1 MCGVAGARSVA
12 AMHAIPEIETRRDAL
27 VERLFTAT
35 LGAFDLC
42 AVYVGDRL
50 GLYRALAS
58 NGPMTVSELAAVA
71 GIDERYAR
79 EWLEQQ
85 AVTGIL
91 TAEDRRFSLPEGHDE
106 ALLDQSS
113 LAYAAPF
120 ARFVAAVARPLPQLV
135 EAFRTGA
142 GIPYA
147 DYGEDLAGA
156 QASFTR
162 PLFEQLLG
170 SEWLPAVPDV
180 DARLRSSP
188 PARVADLACGA
199 GHSSIAIARAYPDVY
214 VDGLDL
220 DPVSIAMARENLA
233 VSGVLDRVAF
243 VLADAGDPALAGRYD
258 LVTIFEALHDM
269 SHPVEVLRAAA
280 SLLADGGS
288 IIVADERVA
297 DDFTAP
303 GDDFERLYYGF
314 SLTHCLPVG
323 LTDPPA
329 AGTGAV
335 MRADT
340 VRRYAGE
347 AGLGSVEILP
357 IENDFWRFYRMKS

>member
-1 MCGVAGARSVA
+1 VTLQAN
-12 AMHAIPEIETRRDAL
+12 PEIETRRDAL
-27 VERLFTAT
+27 VERLFAAT
-35 LGAFDLC
+35 LGAFDLF

-50 GLYRALAS
+50 GLYRALLEHGPLDAAS
-58 NGPMTVSELAAVA
+58 LADVA
-71 GIDERYAR
+71 SIDERYAR

-91 TAEDRRFSLPEGHDE
+91 EADDGRFSLPAGHDE
-106 ALLDQSS
+106 ALLDESS
-113 LAYAAPF
+113 LAYAAPM
-120 ARFVAAVARPLPQLV
+120 ARFVAAVGRPLPQLV

-147 DYGEDLAGA
+147 DYGEDLCGA

-170 SEWLPAVPDV
+170 TEWLPAVPDV
-180 DARLRSSP
+180 HERLQI

-199 GHSSIAIARAYPDVY
+199 GHSSIAIARAYPSVH

-220 DPVSIAMARENLA
+220 DDASIELAARNLDG
-233 VSGVLDRVAF
+233 SGVEDRVSFA
-243 VLADAGDPALAGRYD
+243 VADAADPSLAGRYD

-269 SHPVEVLRAAA
+269 SHPVDVLRAAG
-280 SLLADGGS
+280 SLLAEGGS

-297 DDFTAP
+297 DTFTAP
-303 GDDFERLYYGF
+303 GDDLERLYYGF

-340 VRRYAGE
+340 VRRYAAA
-347 AGLGSVEILP
+347 AGLGDVEILP
-357 IENDFWRFYRMKS
+357 IENEFWRFYRLRPGTNS

>member
-1 MCGVAGARSVA
+1 
-12 AMHAIPEIETRRDAL
+12 
-27 VERLFTAT
+27 
-35 LGAFDLC
+35 
-42 AVYVGDRL
+42 
-50 GLYRALAS
+50 
-58 NGPMTVSELAAVA
+58 MTVGELAAA
-71 GIDERYAR
+71 CGIAPRYAR

-91 TAEDRRFSLPEGHDE
+91 EVDDPGAAADARRYSLPAGHDE
-106 ALLDQSS
+106 ALVDQAS
-113 LAYAAPF
+113 LAFAAPF
-120 ARFVAAVARPLPQLV
+120 ARFVAAVGRPLPQLV

-147 DYGEDLAGA
+147 DYGEDLCGA

-180 DARLRSSP
+180 HERLLAEP
-188 PARVADLACGA
+188 AARVADIACGA
-199 GHSSIAIARAYPDVY
+199 GHSTLAIARAYPRAL

-220 DPVSIAMARENLA
+220 DDASIALARRNLEG
-233 VSGVLDRVAF
+233 SGVEDRVAF
-243 VLADAGDPALAGRYD
+243 HLGDAADAALQAGYD

-269 SHPVEVLRAAA
+269 SHPVDVLRAARG
-280 SLLADGGS
+280 LLAPGGS
-288 IIVADERVA
+288 LIVADERVA
-297 DDFTAP
+297 DSFGAI
-303 GDDFERLYYGF
+303 GDDIERLYYGF

-323 LTDPPA
+323 MTDPPA

-340 VRRYAGE
+340 VRRYGAE
-347 AGLGSVEILP
+347 AGFGAVETLP
-357 IENDFWRFYRMKS
+357 IENEFWRFYRMRRA

>member
-1 MCGVAGARSVA
+1 MT
-12 AMHAIPEIETRRDAL
+12 MHAIPEIETRRDAL

-35 LGAFDLC
+35 LGAFDLY

-50 GLYRALAS
+50 GLYRALVTD
-58 NGPMTVSELAAVA
+58 GPLTVGELARIA

-91 TAEDRRFSLPEGHDE
+91 EVEGDRFSLPPGHDE
-106 ALLDQSS
+106 VLLDQSS

-120 ARFVAAVARPLPQLV
+120 ARFVAAVGRPLPQLV

-147 DYGEDLAGA
+147 DYGEDLCGA

-180 DARLRSSP
+180 DARLLSSP

-199 GHSSIAIARAYPDVY
+199 GHSSIAIARAYPQVR

-220 DPVSIAMARENLA
+220 DEASIAMARELLA
-233 VSGVLDRVAF
+233 GSEVADRVSF
-243 VLADAGDPALAGRYD
+243 VLSDAGDPALRGRYD

-269 SHPVEVLRAAA
+269 SDPVGVLRAAG
-280 SLLADGGS
+280 SLVADGGS

-297 DDFTAP
+297 DTFSAP

-335 MRADT
+335 MRTDT
-340 VRRYAGE
+340 VRRYAAE
-347 AGLGSVEILP
+347 AGLADVEILP
-357 IENDFWRFYRMKS
+357 IENEFWRFYRLRRKDV

>member
-1 MCGVAGARSVA
+1 
-12 AMHAIPEIETRRDAL
+12 MHANPEIETRRDAL

-35 LGAFDLC
+35 LGAFDLF

-50 GLYRALAS
+50 GLYRALLEH
-58 NGPMTVSELAAVA
+58 GPMDAAELAQVA
-71 GIDERYAR
+71 AIDERYAR

-91 TAEDRRFSLPEGHDE
+91 EAEDGRFSLPAGHDE
-106 ALLDQSS
+106 ALLDESS
-113 LAYAAPF
+113 LAYAAPM
-120 ARFVAAVARPLPQLV
+120 ARFVAAVGRPLPQLV

-147 DYGEDLAGA
+147 DYGEDLCGA

-170 SEWLPAVPDV
+170 SEWLPAVADV
-180 DARLRSSP
+180 HERLQRS
-188 PARVADLACGA
+188 ARVADLACGA
-199 GHSSIAIARAYPDVY
+199 GHSSIAIARAYPSVH

-220 DPVSIAMARENLA
+220 DDASIELARRNLDG
-233 VSGVLDRVAF
+233 SGVEDRVTFA
-243 VLADAGDPALAGRYD
+243 VADAADPSLAGRYD

-269 SHPVEVLRAAA
+269 SHPVDVLRAAG

-297 DDFTAP
+297 DTFTAP
-303 GDDFERLYYGF
+303 GDEFERLYYGF

-340 VRRYAGE
+340 VRRYAAA
-347 AGLGSVEILP
+347 AGLPSVEILP
-357 IENDFWRFYRMKS
+357 IENEFWRFYRLRNRH

>member
-1 MCGVAGARSVA
+1 MTIY
-12 AMHAIPEIETRRDAL
+12 AMSETETRRDAL
-27 VERLFTAT
+27 VERLFGAT
-35 LGAFDLC
+35 LGAFDLY

-50 GLYRALAS
+50 GLYRALADH
-58 NGPMTVSELAAVA
+58 PMTEDELAATC
-71 GIDERYAR
+71 GIAPRYAR

-91 TAEDRRFSLPEGHDE
+91 EVDDARRYSLPAGHDE
-106 ALLDQSS
+106 ALVDQGS
-113 LAYAAPF
+113 LSYAAPF

-147 DYGEDLAGA
+147 DYGEDLCGA

-180 DARLRSSP
+180 HERLLADP
-188 PARVADLACGA
+188 PARVADVACGA
-199 GHSSIAIARAYPDVY
+199 GHSSIAIARAYPRAL

-220 DPVSIAMARENLA
+220 DEASIALARRNLA
-233 VSGVLDRVAF
+233 GSGVEDRVAF
-243 VLADAGDPALAGRYD
+243 HLGDAAASLNGGAYD

-269 SHPVEVLRAAA
+269 SHPVEVLRAARG
-280 SLLADGGS
+280 LLADGGS
-288 IIVADERVA
+288 LIVADERVA
-297 DDFTAP
+297 DAFTAP
-303 GDDFERLYYGF
+303 GDDIERLYYGF

-323 LTDPPA
+323 LVDPPA

-340 VRRYAGE
+340 VRGYAAA
-347 AGLGSVEILP
+347 AGFDAVETLP
-357 IENDFWRFYRMKS
+357 IENEFWRFYRMRA